1 MKTYIAKIKI
11 GNFNTGIH
19 YVKEIEFESTGQE
32 SIGDALNNACRK
44 VVSHNAVWWL
54 LSLEMQ
60 NQSKF
65 LNSFR

>member
-1 MKTYIAKIKI
+1 METYTAKIKI

-19 YVKEIEFESTGQE
+19 YVREIEFESTGKE
-32 SIGDALNNACRK
+32 TIGEALNNACRK
-44 VVSHNAVWWL
+44 VVPYNAVWWL

-60 NQSKF
+60 NQTKF

>member
-1 MKTYIAKIKI
+1 METYTAKIKI

-19 YVKEIEFESTGQE
+19 YVREIEFESTGKE
-32 SIGDALNNACRK
+32 TIGEALNTACRK
-44 VVSHNAVWWL
+44 VVTYNAVWWL

-60 NQSKF
+60 NQTKF